1 MIKRDMYSKDNSLFF
16 VFNTGSWSKVL
27 CMVMFK
33 RKCITSFSLFYIL
46 SFTNTFHCSLG
57 PPGIQNL
64 DQLLLQRLLLH
75 ETKKTR
81 LSEPELNERYH
92 WREQLEM
99 HKQSITVFPS
109 SSFIINDS
117 QTNYYYRQFNTGW
130 RQ

>member
-1 MIKRDMYSKDNSLFF
+1 MLYLN
-16 VFNTGSWSKVL
+16 
-27 CMVMFK
+27 
-33 RKCITSFSLFYIL
+33 
-46 SFTNTFHCSLG
+46 SLG

-99 HKQSITVFPS
+99 HKQSINVKF
-109 SSFIINDS
+109 F
-117 QTNYYYRQFNTGW
+117 
-130 RQ
+130 